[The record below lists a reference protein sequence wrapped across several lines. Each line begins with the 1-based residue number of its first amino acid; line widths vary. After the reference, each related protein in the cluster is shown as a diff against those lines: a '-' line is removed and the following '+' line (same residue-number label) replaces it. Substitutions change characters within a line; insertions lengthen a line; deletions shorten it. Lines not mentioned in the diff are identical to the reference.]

1 MSDGVERLN
10 ETELPPKH
18 KFYSRLNDS
27 DISDEDYEHAKT
39 VWKEFG
45 FKTFRE
51 YHDLY
56 NLSDVLLLADVF
68 ENFRD
73 VCCEN
78 YGLDPAWY
86 FTSPGLAWDAALK
99 MTDVEL
105 ELMSDYDMLLMV
117 KHGIQRRG

>member
-1 MSDGVERLN
+1 M
-10 ETELPPKH
+10 
-18 KFYSRLNDS
+18 
-27 DISDEDYEHAKT
+27 
-39 VWKEFG
+39 
-45 FKTFRE
+45 
-51 YHDLY
+51 
-56 NLSDVLLLADVF
+56 F

-73 VCCEN
+73 VCCKN

-117 KHGIQRRG
+117 KHGIRGGVSTISHRYGQSK